1 MVRLTHDLWTRY
13 KTAFLAR
20 DLVVEPTAWIM
31 AKPGRNCRYNQGNT
45 KFRHSAYVMY
55 MIVHKH
61 GSEFYFNPNAVGEF
75 ANESDYPP
83 NANIVTNVPITPNHE
98 KLKRVGTKSAWRKQ
112 ENSHTELCVAIGTYC
127 PPEGIV
133 MDCTCGTAVS
143 ALAALRLGIRLVI
156 MNDRDGN
163 TS

>member
-45 KFRHSAYVMY
+45 NFRHSAYVMY

-143 ALAALRLGIRLVI
+143 ALGALRLGIKLVI